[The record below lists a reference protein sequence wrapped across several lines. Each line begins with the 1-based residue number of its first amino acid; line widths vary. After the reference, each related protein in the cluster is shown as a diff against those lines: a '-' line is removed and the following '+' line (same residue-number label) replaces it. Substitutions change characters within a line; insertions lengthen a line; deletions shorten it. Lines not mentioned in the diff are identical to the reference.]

1 MQKEGAS
8 KINNWYFYRSK
19 IT

>member
-1 MQKEGAS
+1 MQKEGVL
-8 KINNWYFYRSK
+8 KINNWYFYRSE